1 MSITKK
7 ELKEIKKV
15 ALAYRQAQ
23 VFTSWDCYD
32 PDPERWA
39 LHIKSVFLPIALGG
53 GRKEHTF
60 FYMYRGQR
68 HEFPRPT
75 INGYPSFDKVHCWD
89 KEKEQKLIEILTA
102 MESEDKKVLDKFQ

>member
-1 MSITKK
+1 M
-7 ELKEIKKV
+7 
-15 ALAYRQAQ
+15 
-23 VFTSWDCYD
+23 
-32 PDPERWA
+32 
-39 LHIKSVFLPIALGG
+39 HIKSVFLPIALGG

-75 INGYPSFDKVHCWD
+75 INGYPSFDKVHCWN

-102 MESEDKKVLDKFQ
+102 MESEDKKVLDKFK

>member
-23 VFTSWDCYD
+23 VFTSWDCHD
-32 PDPERWA
+32 PDPHRWA
-39 LHIKSVFLPIALGG
+39 LHIKSVFLPIAFGAG
-53 GRKEHTF
+53 NKTHTF
-60 FYMYRGQR
+60 FFMYRGSR
-68 HEFPRPT
+68 NELPRGT
-75 INGYPSFDKVHCWD
+75 INGYPCFDKVHCWN

-102 MESEDKKVLDKFQ
+102 MESEDKKVLDKFK

>member
-75 INGYPSFDKVHCWD
+75 INGYPSFDKVHCWN